1 MKNIEFRAKV
11 KVTGEWVY
19 GYYLKGEEHYI
30 CSPLCMYHADIGNL
44 DILGKKSFSMQMY
57 VVDEDSLEMW
67 TTKYDKFG
75 NKIFEND
82 IVRDVYGRIMKVVFN
97 KKWAKFQFELIR
109 VEGKHDDEPWIHNF
123 KVADI
128 DDWFDDDNVYVD
140 IVGEVNDD
148 EQ

>member
-11 KVTGEWVY
+11 KETGEWVY

-82 IVRDVYGRIMKVVFN
+82 IVKDNYGRLMRVIFN
-97 KKWAKFQFELIR
+97 EDKAKFQFKLIT
-109 VEGKHDDEPWIHNF
+109 VEGEHAHWANNF
-123 KVADI
+123 VWADFT
-128 DDWFDDDNVYVD
+128 DWFENGNVYVEV
-140 IVGEVNDD
+140 VGEVNDD

>member
-11 KVTGEWVY
+11 KATGEWVY
-19 GYYLKGEEHYI
+19 GYYLKGNDEHYI

-57 VVDEDSLEMW
+57 VVDEDSIEMW

-82 IVRDVYGRIMKVVFN
+82 IVRDTYGRYMRVIFN
-97 KKWAKFQFELIR
+97 EDKAKFQFELIR
-109 VEGKHDDEPWIHNF
+109 VEGEHAHWAYNF
-123 KVADI
+123 KVADCT
-128 DDWFDDDNVYVD
+128 DWFENGKVYVE